1 MNKSELKVIKTSNN
15 QSQNLSN
22 NNINKSDSSNEKGAL
37 TYKNHKGT
45 IRQSNVSN
53 ISCKTYQP
61 NKTNGKVVKE
71 KKIDK

>member
-1 MNKSELKVIKTSNN
+1 MIKTSNN

-22 NNINKSDSSNEKGAL
+22 NVNKSDSSNEKGAL
-37 TYKNHKGT
+37 TYKICKGT

-53 ISCKTYQP
+53 YSCKTYQP

-71 KKIDK
+71 I